1 MTHGNE
7 NDLKV
12 TKAQFEQFS
21 EDSTLELKELEQKIG
36 LCKKQIKFLD
46 KLRLT
51 ESQAFS
57 SDIQSV
63 KKRVINFERY
73 IKRLKAHVDEEK
85 TTELITE
92 LENTEV
98 AQVDME
104 QLIND
109 IARVEQEV
117 KMAQKRKL

>member
-1 MTHGNE
+1 M
-7 NDLKV
+7 
-12 TKAQFEQFS
+12 
-21 EDSTLELKELEQKIG
+21 
-36 LCKKQIKFLD
+36 
-46 KLRLT
+46 
-51 ESQAFS
+51 
-57 SDIQSV
+57 
-63 KKRVINFERY
+63 INFERY

-109 IARVEQEV
+109 IAKVEKEV
-117 KMAQKRKL
+117 KMAAKRKI